1 MYPLEGGATSTLH
14 LLVGAVHEQHRLGGV
29 IKHSSIPLT
38 IPAFDVPEESGH
50 MYISTD
56 GLEGL
61 LFCTST
67 SEGSWSFQGD
77 EI

>member
-1 MYPLEGGATSTLH
+1 M
-14 LLVGAVHEQHRLGGV
+14 HEQHRLGGV
-29 IKHSSIPLT
+29 IKNSSIPPT
-38 IPAFDVPEESGH
+38 IPAFDVAGH

-61 LFCTST
+61 LFCMST
-67 SEGSWSFQGD
+67 SEGSRSFQGG

>member
-29 IKHSSIPLT
+29 IKNSSIPPT
-38 IPAFDVPEESGH
+38 IPAFDVPEELEH
-50 MYISTD
+50 IYLSTD
-56 GLEGL
+56 GLEEL
-61 LFCTST
+61 LFCTNT
-67 SEGSWSFQGD
+67 SEGSRSFQGG